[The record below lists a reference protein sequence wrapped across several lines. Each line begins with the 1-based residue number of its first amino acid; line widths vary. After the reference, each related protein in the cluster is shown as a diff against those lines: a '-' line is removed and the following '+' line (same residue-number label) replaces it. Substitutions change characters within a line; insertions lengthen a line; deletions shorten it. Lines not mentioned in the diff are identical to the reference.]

1 MDDAIE
7 AAEKALA
14 LARAQGDEFLAA
26 QYTDQLRQYRDK
38 TYP

>member
-1 MDDAIE
+1 MDQAI
-7 AAEKALA
+7 AAVERALA
-14 LARAQGDEFLAA
+14 IARARGDDFLAA